1 MKGCKSVTG
10 LSEMDREVMKEDRE
24 DEEWS
29 RLVSNDV
36 QERRANDVC
45 KVEKLSIKINLFLL
59 RIEIS

>member
-1 MKGCKSVTG
+1 MTG
-10 LSEMDREVMKEDRE
+10 LSEMDREVMKEERE

-45 KVEKLSIKINLFLL
+45 KRRPIVGEIKYKGGICFQLF
-59 RIEIS
+59 R

>member
-36 QERRANDVC
+36 QERRANGG
-45 KVEKLSIKINLFLL
+45 
-59 RIEIS
+59 